1 MLAKIKQLFSDSAA
15 FAMAL
20 MGNKIVA
27 FLLVPVYTRY
37 LVPSRFGDWDMTNTI
52 AMVVTYF
59 CILGTDTAFAFYYF
73 ESKDEEDRKGYFTAA
88 VFFPFV
94 VSLFFLAVAFFISAP
109 SVDLLYNNPEGYAN
123 LPTLAIITIVANV
136 VIQQTLAYAR
146 FARQVKVFII
156 GTMTFVIGSSLASVW
171 FLIEGKMGVLGIFYG
186 QILVQSIVAVILLWY
201 YRHQFTRHIKKKHVW
216 DLLSYGFPLLPT
228 LLAFWVMNAVSRPI
242 IYHLV
247 SADAAGV
254 FGLAVRF
261 ASIIALITSAF
272 QLAWRP
278 FSVSIKDREDSKRI
292 YSLLARGFLVLG
304 TFFIMG
310 LTFLIQPVI
319 KLIAGK
325 PEYYDAYPYVWMLA
339 FGILLNTMHLIVGVG
354 LLINKLTK
362 TISKTF
368 MVAAVIYLIGNLAL
382 VPFIGAW
389 GTGAMTVLTYLYIF
403 LSIYRK
409 GQRAYPVDFRIG
421 SMMIYLTLFIGVM
434 TAITWMQVHHWPG
447 IWLWYLAMIVL
458 MIVAIFAT
466 GLFNKDS
473 IKMVS
478 ALPSKLMRKR

>member
-1 MLAKIKQLFSDSAA
+1 MLSKIKQLFSDSAA

-37 LVPSRFGDWDMTNTI
+37 LMPSRFGDWDMTNTI
-52 AMVVTYF
+52 AMVITYF
-59 CILGTDTAFAFYYF
+59 CILGTDTAFAFYFF
-73 ESKDEEDRKGYFTAA
+73 EAKDEEDRKGYFTAA

-94 VSLFFLAVAFFISAP
+94 ISLFFLVLSFFLSEPSAP
-109 SVDLLYNNPEGYAN
+109 FIYDYPQGYSH
-123 LPTLAIITIVANV
+123 LITLAILTIVANV
-136 VIQQTLAYAR
+136 IIQQTLAYAR
-146 FARQVKVFII
+146 FARQVKTFII

-171 FLIEGKMGVLGIFYG
+171 FLVEGKMGVLGIFYG
-186 QILVQSIVAVILLWY
+186 QIVVQSVVAVALLWH
-201 YRHQFTRHIKKKHVW
+201 YRHQFTRHVKKKHVM
-216 DLLSYGFPLLPT
+216 DLVNYGFPLLPT

-247 SADAAGV
+247 SAEAAGV

-278 FSVSIKDREDSKRI
+278 FSVSIKDRDDAQRI

-310 LTFLIQPVI
+310 LTFSIQPVI
-319 KLIAGK
+319 KWIAGK

-339 FGILLNTMHLIVGVG
+339 LGILLNTMHLLVGVG

-368 MVAAVIYLIGNLAL
+368 MVAAAIYLVGNLAL
-382 VPFIGAW
+382 VPIIGAW

-409 GQRAYPVDFRIG
+409 GQAAYPVDFRMR
-421 SMMIYLTLFIGVM
+421 SMMTYLTLFIGVM
-434 TAITWMQVHHWPG
+434 IGITWMQVHHWAG
-447 IWLWYLAMIVL
+447 LWLWYLAAIALMSAAIV
-458 MIVAIFAT
+458 VT
-466 GLFNKDS
+466 GVFNKDAVKM
-473 IKMVS
+473 IKG
-478 ALPSKLMRKR
+478 LPSKLMSKR